1 MSLLTQKAPEIAE
14 SASHTTDPRVPVSEH
29 FTAVD
34 AFRWSLVVATPLVMV
49 MKPAPAND
57 PLGFCSERLAQGEAD
72 VAEGRV
78 RSLDDVLN
86 ALRTRLLRNS
96 G

>member
-1 MSLLTQKAPEIAE
+1 MNLLTQKTPETAE
-14 SASHTTDPRVPVSEH
+14 SARTTDQRVLVSEH
-29 FTAVD
+29 FTTVD
-34 AFRWSLVVATPLVMV
+34 AFRWSLVLATPLVTLMR
-49 MKPAPAND
+49 PAPAND
-57 PLGFCSERLAQGEAD
+57 PLGFSSERLAQGEAD